1 MPQAIALE
9 CDDTSQRDD
18 ARRRQLAALAPTKWK
33 PGQSGNPK
41 GRTPELHPDVRK
53 LAKDF
58 CPEAVE
64 RLKYWARSE
73 DPRASIPACSIL
85 LERGCGKPA
94 PADVTPATPEGWES
108 LTITE
113 RIQRLRERRERLKL
127 EATAPAPGNLPV
139 ATA

>member
-1 MPQAIALE
+1 MIEAVTITT
-9 CDDTSQRDD
+9 DDASQRDE
-18 ARRRQLAALAPTKWK
+18 ARRRQLDALAPTKWK

-94 PADVTPATPEGWES
+94 PADVTPAMPEGWES
-108 LTITE
+108 LSISE
-113 RIQRLRERRERLKL
+113 RIQRLRERRERLKSQD
-127 EATAPAPGNLPV
+127 TAPAPGNLPV